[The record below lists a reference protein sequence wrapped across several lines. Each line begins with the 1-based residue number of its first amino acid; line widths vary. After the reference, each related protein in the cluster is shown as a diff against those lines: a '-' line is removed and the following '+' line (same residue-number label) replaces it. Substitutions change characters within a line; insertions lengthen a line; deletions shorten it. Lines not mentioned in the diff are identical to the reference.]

1 LCGKFKQDE
10 RAANVARVGKS
21 NNAHKILMGKP
32 SGKRPLGN
40 CNFRSGIILKCFKE
54 TVGGYGEDLSALE
67 NGEFA
72 GCWEQGEG
80 P

>member
-1 LCGKFKQDE
+1 
-10 RAANVARVGKS
+10 
-21 NNAHKILMGKP
+21 MGKP
-32 SGKRPLGN
+32 SGKRQLGS
-40 CNFRSGIILKCFKE
+40 CNFRNGIILKCFKE

-67 NGEFA
+67 NGQVA